1 MIRGPAGCLRIDP
14 TKPKPSQIEFL
25 DKDVYHTNG
34 IILAN
39 PVFQAFRKQ
48 RGLTAIRTLNE
59 APHPILP
66 QIARE
71 SYRENQIQRRVFT
84 QPGSLKDMAASPL
97 HFRSSP
103 SKQTRANAIGT
114 SV

>member
-1 MIRGPAGCLRIDP
+1 MLEPPARLNSVKIAVDVELQQDRRMIRGPAGCLRIDP

-34 IILAN
+34 IIRAN

-71 SYRENQIQRRVFT
+71 SYR
-84 QPGSLKDMAASPL
+84 
-97 HFRSSP
+97 
-103 SKQTRANAIGT
+103 
-114 SV
+114 

>member
-71 SYRENQIQRRVFT
+71 SYR
-84 QPGSLKDMAASPL
+84 
-97 HFRSSP
+97 
-103 SKQTRANAIGT
+103 
-114 SV
+114 